1 MKKLRY
7 YFKKYSLPIIRFLHR
22 LEGSINSRKAILLK
36 LPGSRKVQ
44 PLVSRYRLVFS
55 MVLAIAICLL
65 LTVFSVLLYVIT
77 GTSKLD
83 LSRPGYEEVRKQVT
97 RTSPDESSFES
108 NGALDTK
115 IIGDY
120 LEKYKKQ
127 TQTLSKYDTFNPHLL
142 DDAPLGL
149 ASTVIGPTDGAN
161 TSP

>member
-7 YFKKYSLPIIRFLHR
+7 YFKKYSLPVLRFLRR
-22 LEGSINSRKAILLK
+22 LEETINSRKVILLK
-36 LPGSRKVQ
+36 LPGSKKVQ
-44 PLVSRYRLVFS
+44 PLISRYTLAFS
-55 MVLAIAICLL
+55 MFMAIVICLV

-108 NGALDTK
+108 SGSLDGK
-115 IIGDY
+115 VLGDY

-127 TQTLSKYDTFNPHLL
+127 AQTLSKYDSFNPHLL
-142 DDAPLGL
+142 DDTPLGL
-149 ASTVIGPTDGAN
+149 APTVTGPADGATTN
-161 TSP
+161 P